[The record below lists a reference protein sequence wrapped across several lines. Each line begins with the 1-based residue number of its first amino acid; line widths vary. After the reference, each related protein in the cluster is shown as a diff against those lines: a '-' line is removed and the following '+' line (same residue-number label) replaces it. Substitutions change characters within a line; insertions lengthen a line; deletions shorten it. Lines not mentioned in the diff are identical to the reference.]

1 MRNPLMKRL
10 PRELKSEFGKYLV
23 IFLFFVIVI
32 GFVSGFLVS
41 SASMQVA
48 FDETF
53 ETYNIE
59 HGNFEL
65 FCEAEED
72 LIETLEK
79 EDVTIFEN
87 YYIEKE
93 TKDFESTLRIFKK
106 RGEVNLE
113 CLIEGE
119 MPTREGEIAID
130 RTYAQNNGVAVGETL
145 KVGFKELK
153 VTGLIALPDYS
164 TMLSSPSD
172 MMFDANMFGVG
183 IVTEKTF
190 DNFGK
195 GGFHY
200 SYSWK
205 YDKVPQNDEEAKERS
220 EDFLEVL
227 ADNAMVKEFIPEY
240 SNMAIHFAGDDLGN
254 DYMVMMVFLY
264 IVVAIIAFIFAIT
277 TNNTIAKEA
286 TVIGTLRASGYSRG
300 ELLRHYMTMPVLV
313 TLFSAIDGNVLG
325 YTYFRTVA
333 EDMYLAS
340 YSLTTY
346 EILWNADAFIKTTV
360 VPVILMIVINYV
372 ILAHKLKLSPLKFI
386 RRDLSKRQRRKAI
399 RLNTKIGIMQRFRL
413 RIIFQN
419 MPNYIMIVVGIFFA
433 NIIILLGIAFPSLL
447 NKYEDDI
454 TSNMI
459 CDYQY
464 ILKAPVETEVE
475 DAEKYCAGSLP
486 YEAENGHEEDATLFG
501 IVSDSKYIDIELD
514 GEGVYISDAFSEKY
528 HINEGDTVELKEY
541 GGDVYHFK
549 VEGVYHYPSGLAIF
563 MSQEYFNETFDYE
576 EDYYNGYFTNT
587 EIDDIDEMYIATQ
600 ITVNDMT
607 KLSRQLIDSLGSMMD
622 MMFAFGVVM
631 FMLIIYLL
639 SKIII
644 EKNAQSI
651 SMTKILGYTNNEI
664 GGLYIMSTTIVVIL
678 SLIVTLPLVDLLM
691 EYVCIVMMSSFSG
704 WFPYYVPS
712 VTYIIVVAAGILSY
726 AVIAFIQYRKVKK
739 VPMDMALKN
748 VE

>member
-1 MRNPLMKRL
+1 MRNPLIKRL
-10 PRELKSEFGKYLV
+10 PRELKSEFGKYVV

-41 SASMQVA
+41 SASMKVT
-48 FDETF
+48 FGETF
-53 ETYNIE
+53 EKYNVE

-65 FCEAEED
+65 AYEADEEV
-72 LIETLEK
+72 LETLEK
-79 EDVTIFEN
+79 EDVTIYEN
-87 YYIEKE
+87 FYIEKD
-93 TKDFESTLRIFKK
+93 TKDFESTLRMFKK
-106 RGEVNLE
+106 REDVNLE
-113 CLIEGE
+113 CVMEGTL
-119 MPTREGEIAID
+119 PSKQGEIAID
-130 RTYAQNNGVAVGETL
+130 RVYAQNNNVSIGDTL

-153 VTGLIALPDYS
+153 VTGYVALPDYS

-183 IVTEKTF
+183 IVTEETF
-190 DNFGK
+190 DSFGK

-205 YDKVPQNDEEAKERS
+205 YDEAPNGDAKAKEMS

-227 ADNAMVKEFIPEY
+227 TDHAMVTEYIPEY
-240 SNMAIHFAGDDLGN
+240 ANMAIHFAGNDLGN

-313 TLFSAIDGNVLG
+313 TLFSALVGNVLG
-325 YTYFRTVA
+325 YTCFRMVA
-333 EDMYLAS
+333 EDMYFAS
-340 YSLTTY
+340 YSLTRY
-346 EILWNADAFIKTTV
+346 EVLWNADAFVKTTV
-360 VPVILMIVINYV
+360 VPVLLVIVINYV
-372 ILAHKLKLSPLKFI
+372 ILVRKLRLSPLKFI
-386 RRDLSKRQRRKAI
+386 RRDLSKKQKKKAI
-399 RLNTKIGIMQRFRL
+399 RLNTKIGIMKRFRM

-419 MPNYIMIVVGIFFA
+419 MPNYIMIFVGIFFA
-433 NIIILLGIAFPSLL
+433 NVILLLGIAFPSLL

-454 TSNMI
+454 ADNMI
-459 CDYQY
+459 CQYQY
-464 ILKAPVETEVE
+464 ILKAPAETEVE
-475 DAEKYCAGSLP
+475 DAEKYCAGSLT
-486 YEAENGHEEDATLFG
+486 YVAENDREEDATLFG
-501 IVSDSKYIDIELD
+501 IVPDSEYIDLELKD
-514 GEGVYISDAFSEKY
+514 DEVYISNAFSEKY
-528 HINEGDTVELKEY
+528 HITEGDTVELKEF
-541 GGDVYHFK
+541 GGKTYSFVVKGIY
-549 VEGVYHYPSGLAIF
+549 YSPSSLAMF
-563 MSQEYFNETFDYE
+563 MSQEHFNKTFDYE
-576 EDYYNGYFTNT
+576 EDYYSGYFSNT
-587 EIDDIDEMYIATQ
+587 EIDDIDEMYIATE
-600 ITVNDMT
+600 ITVSDMT
-607 KLSRQLIDSLGSMMD
+607 KTSRQLIDSMGSMMD
-622 MMFAFGVVM
+622 MMFAFGVLM

-678 SLIVTLPLVDLLM
+678 SVIVTLPLVDQLM
-691 EYVCIVMMSSFSG
+691 KYACIVMTSNFSG

-712 VTYIIVVAAGILSY
+712 YAYVVVVAAGILSY
-726 AVIAFIQYRKVKK
+726 AVIAFMQFGKVKK

>member
-1 MRNPLMKRL
+1 MRNPLIKRL

-23 IFLFFVIVI
+23 IFLFFVMVI

-41 SASMQVA
+41 SASMKVA
-48 FDETF
+48 FHETF
-53 ETYNIE
+53 DKYNIE

-65 FCEAEED
+65 FYEADEA

-79 EDVTIFEN
+79 EDVTIYEN
-87 YYIEKE
+87 YYIEKD
-93 TKDFESTLRIFKK
+93 TKDFESTLRMFKK
-106 RGEVNLE
+106 RADVNLE
-113 CLIEGE
+113 CVMEGAL
-119 MPTREGEIAID
+119 PSKQGEIAID
-130 RTYAQNNGVAVGETL
+130 RVYAQNNNVSIGDTL
-145 KVGFKELK
+145 KVGFKELQ
-153 VTGLIALPDYS
+153 VTGYVALPDYS

-183 IVTEKTF
+183 IVTEETF

-200 SYSWK
+200 NYSWQ
-205 YDKVPQNDEEAKERS
+205 YDEAPKDDAEAKDMS

-227 ADNAMVKEFIPEY
+227 ADHAMVVEYIPEY
-240 SNMAIHFAGDDLGN
+240 SNMAIHFAGNDLGN

-277 TNNTIAKEA
+277 TNNTIAKES

-300 ELLRHYMTMPVLV
+300 ELLRHYITMPVLV
-313 TLFSAIDGNVLG
+313 TLFSAVVGNVLG

-340 YSLTTY
+340 YSLTRY
-346 EILWNADAFIKTTV
+346 EVLWNADAFVKTTV
-360 VPVILMIVINYV
+360 VPVLLVIVINYV
-372 ILAHKLKLSPLKFI
+372 ILVRKLRLSPLKFI
-386 RRDLSKRQRRKAI
+386 RRDLSKKQKKKAI
-399 RLNTKIGIMQRFRL
+399 RLNTKIGIMKRFRM

-419 MPNYIMIVVGIFFA
+419 MPNYIMIFIGIFFA
-433 NIIILLGIAFPSLL
+433 NVILLLGIAFPSLL
-447 NKYEDDI
+447 HKYEDDI
-454 TSNMI
+454 ADNMI

-464 ILKAPVETEVE
+464 ILKAPADTEVE
-475 DAEKYCAGSLP
+475 DAEKYCAGSLT
-486 YEAENGHEEDATLFG
+486 YVARNGREEDATLFG
-501 IVSDSKYIDIELD
+501 VIPDSEYIDLELED
-514 GEGVYISDAFSEKY
+514 DEVYISDAFSEKY
-528 HINEGDTVELKEY
+528 HITEGDTVELKEF
-541 GGDVYHFK
+541 GGKKYRFEVK
-549 VEGVYHYPSGLAIF
+549 GIYHYPSSLAVF
-563 MSQEYFNETFDYE
+563 MSREYFNETFDYE
-576 EDYYNGYFTNT
+576 EDYYSGYLSNT
-587 EIDDIDEMYIATQ
+587 EIDDIDEMYIATE
-600 ITVNDMT
+600 ITVSDMT
-607 KLSRQLIDSLGSMMD
+607 KTSRQLIDSMGSMMD
-622 MMFAFGVVM
+622 MLFGFGVVM

-664 GGLYIMSTTIVVIL
+664 SGLYVMSTAIVVVL
-678 SLIVTLPLVDLLM
+678 SVFVTLPLVDQLM
-691 EYVCIVMMSSFSG
+691 KYACIVMTSNFSG

-712 VTYIIVVAAGILSY
+712 YAYVAVVTAGILSY
-726 AVIAFIQYRKVKK
+726 AVIAFIQFGKVKK